1 MKELDRIIEDYLK
14 AKNTDYAIMI
24 NGDWGSGKSY
34 YIKHDFQEVVTSV
47 KCDVPETIREK
58 TRAKITKGTTFVG
71 NLFLGKDKQKTPEY
85 FEDRYFPFYVSLYG
99 VSSVADF
106 EGRVTEGVHD
116 WVSKGLNM
124 ANTFSEGKF
133 NVKLPLGSKAYIQH
147 NAVLVFDDL
156 ERICADKIS
165 PIEVLGLINSYAE
178 HQNKKVIIVCN
189 EAEFAKTAEGG
200 ESDPEFL
207 RYKEKTI
214 RFAYTY
220 LPDIPAVY
228 DTFANEHHDT
238 YGDYLKREKDFILA
252 LFAKGGKSNLRTLK
266 FFVDIYKKIFEIADA
281 NLQGDYNN
289 EVMQKQLITTL
300 IYVMEYKQG
309 AKQKQL
315 ERLGTMITIDT
326 AAWLEHVAE
335 KYAAS
340 QQSDKPEPFSIQ
352 DVQHR
357 YGTQY
362 DEMAMQP
369 WMITYI
375 MTGALED
382 DKVKEFV
389 IGQAQE
395 YKRKAVNPAV
405 QETLRLKCFTM
416 IDDEDIQP
424 IVAKVW
430 ENIEKDQ
437 YTMFELLDIYST
449 FVKYTINKIKGVELK
464 KKDDIVFK
472 KALERVAQNH
482 TYEPA
487 FDLKAVRWDR
497 SAEGYDEVKRYYALR
512 NYAKELNERANTKE
526 YKNDVAQF
534 IAIVEAGT
542 DIQAIVNYASKEQS
556 EMLSLQGVDWSR
568 IHNALMTIPNPMAC
582 AVIQCVE
589 RLLVKDYSTWDSADY
604 EALSAFRDKMKK
616 HVETGDGRIRGMYMR
631 ELVFTIN
638 DFLKNRSI

>member
-34 YIKHDFQEVVTSV
+34 YIKHDFQKVVISV

-58 TRAKITKGTTFVG
+58 TRAKITKGTTWASK
-71 NLFLGKDKQKTPEY
+71 LFHHNKEQKTPEY
-85 FEDRYFPFYVSLYG
+85 IEDRYFPFYVSLYG

-106 EGRVTEGVHD
+106 DGRVAEGVHD

-147 NAVLVFDDL
+147 NAVLVFDDM

-165 PIEVLGLINSYAE
+165 PVEILGLINSYAE

-189 EAEFAKTAEGG
+189 EAEFAKSAEGK
-200 ESDPEFL
+200 ETDPEFL

-228 DTFANEHHDT
+228 DTFANEHVDA
-238 YGDYLKREKDFILA
+238 YGEYLKREKDFILA
-252 LFAKGGKSNLRTLK
+252 LFAKGGKRNLRTLK
-266 FFVDIYKKIFEIADA
+266 FFVDIYKKIFEIADV
-281 NLQGDYNN
+281 NLHGDYKN

-315 ERLGTMITIDT
+315 ERLGTMNTNDT
-326 AAWLEHVAE
+326 ETWLEHVAE
-335 KYAAS
+335 KYATT

-352 DVQHR
+352 DVQHK
-357 YGTQY
+357 YGGLY
-362 DEMAMQP
+362 DEMEMQP

-375 MTGALED
+375 MTGALADEN
-382 DKVKEFV
+382 VKEFV
-389 IGQAQE
+389 IGLVQE
-395 YKRKAVNPAV
+395 CKRKAVNPAV
-405 QETLRLKCFTM
+405 QEAQRLKYFTM
-416 IDDEDIQP
+416 LDDEDVQL

-449 FVKYTINKIKGVELK
+449 FVKYTINKINGVELNE
-464 KKDDIVFK
+464 KDDVVFK
-472 KALERVAQNH
+472 KAMERAAKNH
-482 TYEPA
+482 TYNPA
-487 FDLKAVRWDR
+487 FDIKAVRWDS
-497 SAEGYDEVKRYYALR
+497 SAERYDEVKRYYALR

-526 YKNDVAQF
+526 YMNEVEQF
-534 IAIVEAGT
+534 MAIVEAGT
-542 DIQAIVNYASKEQS
+542 DIQAIVDYASKAQS
-556 EMLSLQGVDWSR
+556 ELLSLQGVDWNR
-568 IHNALMTIPNPMAC
+568 IYNALMTIPNPMAC
-582 AVIQCVE
+582 TVIQCIE
-589 RLLVKDYSTWDSADY
+589 RLLANDYSTWDSADY
-604 EALSAFRDKMKK
+604 EALDAFQDKLKL
-616 HVETGDGRIRGMYMR
+616 HVEEGDGRIRGMFMK
-631 ELVFTIN
+631 ELVSTIN
-638 DFLKNRSI
+638 DFLKNRI